1 MIHKQFLIPEYYIHK
16 IPMCDNC
23 KIELEST
30 ETVLASYPPLYPYKC
45 PHCGEIYN
53 IREQDLKGEWKWRT
67 I

>member
-1 MIHKQFLIPEYYIHK
+1 
-16 IPMCDNC
+16 MCDNC